1 VKSGGVANAVAEM
14 MARSGGFNV
23 PADYFKQPNVIVPAT
38 PPTPQKKWGRT
49 VWIAGT
55 VAAVGLVGV
64 IFAIGRPSNGTTTKD
79 APGAGQ
85 VVTVVTVVASTPA
98 PPVPKKMTP
107 VAVVATPDNAE
118 VFKDGALVH
127 QVPCSIE
134 VEEGQTVTIEIRA
147 EHYETQTLKL
157 DGADPSKV
165 VKLVPVKGYRPPT
178 GKGGKGPGAGGPPQT
193 KGGGG
198 KSGGTDVRDP
208 WGNK

>member
-1 VKSGGVANAVAEM
+1 
-14 MARSGGFNV
+14 
-23 PADYFKQPNVIVPAT
+23 
-38 PPTPQKKWGRT
+38 

-55 VAAVGLVGV
+55 VAAVGIVGA
-64 IFAIGRPSNGTTTKD
+64 IFAIGRPSNGTTTKE
-79 APGAGQ
+79 APGANP
-85 VVTVVTVVASTPA
+85 VVTVVTVVATA
-98 PPVPKKMTP
+98 PPPPPAPKKMTP

-147 EHYETQTLKL
+147 DHYETQTIKI

-165 VKLVPVKGYRPPT
+165 VKLVPVKGYKPPT
-178 GKGGKGPGAGGPPQT
+178 GKGPKGNGAGAAPQG

-198 KSGGTDVRDP
+198 KSSGGTDVRDP